1 MSPPTASASVASSGS
16 SPHMDRLLGDLKLL
30 AAYDSAAG
38 WQEPKAMESAFQSL
52 SWDDA
57 DVLKALPQYLN
68 CRGEQKR
75 RVDFA
80 YAALCPRPVDEK
92 DPKQTL
98 MSLWMKARLF
108 SYDQKHPFV
117 LSPFAATDKST
128 SAGAMTAEKPF

>member
-1 MSPPTASASVASSGS
+1 MSPSAASSASAAPALTP
-16 SPHMDRLLGDLKLL
+16 SPHVDRLLGDLKLF
-30 AAYDSAAG
+30 AAYDAAAG

-57 DVLKALPQYLN
+57 EVLKALPQYLN

-108 SYDQKHPFV
+108 SYDQKHPFA
-117 LSPFAATDKST
+117 LSPYATT
-128 SAGAMTAEKPF
+128 NN